1 MLSKKKKKKK
11 KPMKTKNKIGEKEE
25 DIRSIR
31 RLKSI
36 FIE

>member
-1 MLSKKKKKKK
+1 MLSKKKGKKK
-11 KPMKTKNKIGEKEE
+11 KPMKTKNKIGEKEG